1 MNFLDLST
9 VTFSLAQC
17 RTTRTTTDDDRL
29 CKTKKKKKLN
39 KINKPEATHSSRA
52 AVSLAEAS
60 LKTAFGCLNKN
71 IILAFCKLK
80 LLSSF
85 FYYIQ

>member
-1 MNFLDLST
+1 MKFLDLST
-9 VTFSLAQC
+9 VTFSLGQC
-17 RTTRTTTDDDRL
+17 RTTRTTDDDRL
-29 CKTKKKKKLN
+29 CKTKKKKLN

-52 AVSLAEAS
+52 AVSLAEAA

-80 LLSSF
+80 WLSSF

>member
-17 RTTRTTTDDDRL
+17 RTTRTTTDCAKR
-29 CKTKKKKKLN
+29 KRKKLN
-39 KINKPEATHSSRA
+39 KINKPEATQSSRA

-80 LLSSF
+80 RLSSF

>member
-1 MNFLDLST
+1 M
-9 VTFSLAQC
+9 
-17 RTTRTTTDDDRL
+17 TTDCAKR
-29 CKTKKKKKLN
+29 KRKKLN

-60 LKTAFGCLNKN
+60 LAEASLKTVFGCLNKN

>member
-1 MNFLDLST
+1 MQNYSH
-9 VTFSLAQC
+9 
-17 RTTRTTTDDDRL
+17 DDRWWQTVQNE
-29 CKTKKKKKLN
+29 KEKKLN

-52 AVSLAEAS
+52 AVSLAEASLAEAS